1 MSEIRERS
9 EGEAAATLAA
19 AAPWNGM
26 HMALRIIC
34 LAGIVGMMVLI
45 GHGILKHVR
54 QDLVTTEAVREQHR
68 DDVAWM
74 LLRDA
79 ARRHLAAVRSGS
91 SEVPDR
97 DLDSALI
104 EYAWAGKHFF
114 RKGDRDPTPGL
125 ADLRTAADGLRP
137 LDAPRI
143 MCAGMRTDG
152 TPAAC
157 TAYFDAMVGLF
168 GREL

>member
-1 MSEIRERS
+1 MSEIRERP
-9 EGEAAATLAA
+9 EDETADTPAASS
-19 AAPWNGM
+19 WNGM
-26 HMALRIIC
+26 HLALRIVC
-34 LAGIVGMMVLI
+34 LAGILGMMVLI
-45 GHGILKHVR
+45 GHGILEHVR
-54 QDLVTTEAVREQHR
+54 QETVTAEAVREQHR

-74 LLRDA
+74 LLRDT

-104 EYAWAGKHFF
+104 DYAWAGKHFF
-114 RKGDRDPTPGL
+114 RRGDRDPTPGL

-143 MCAGMRTDG
+143 TCSGMRTEG